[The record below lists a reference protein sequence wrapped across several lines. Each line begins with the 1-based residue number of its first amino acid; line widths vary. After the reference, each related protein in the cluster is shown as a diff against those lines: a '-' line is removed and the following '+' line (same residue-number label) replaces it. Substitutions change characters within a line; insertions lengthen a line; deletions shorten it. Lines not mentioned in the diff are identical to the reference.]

1 MKVIV
6 KGNSETV
13 HRLATSFVGKDQEL
27 ICPPKV
33 HDVITLIEIGKYDL
47 VIVDSLTEEVATI
60 CNHTRGL
67 EGIQVVLMVEQ
78 KQPDWAK
85 IQSLGING
93 LIPWEASGVEL
104 VARLEAI
111 VRRCSIGREIYTL
124 EPKQS
129 VEQMAKT
136 ALMPNVN
143 KTSTRTLCDVNTTVG

>member
-6 KGNSETV
+6 KGNRETV
-13 HRLATSFVGKDQEL
+13 HRLATSLVGKDHEL
-27 ICPPKV
+27 ISPSKV
-33 HDVITLIEIGKYDL
+33 HEVITLMELRKYDL

-60 CNHTRGL
+60 CNHIGEL

-104 VARLEAI
+104 VARLQAI
-111 VRRCSIGREIYTL
+111 VRRCSVGRGICTP

-143 KTSTRTLCDVNTTVG
+143 ETSTRTLCAVNTTVG